1 MSNVGITLTADDK
14 ELLRVLKSLEGRL
27 DGLEGVARSSM
38 AGTAAAANQAGAAM
52 KNLEAQTGMSAKAMN
67 AALRTVPAQFTD
79 IITSL
84 QGGQAPL
91 TVLLQQGGQLK
102 DMFGGIG
109 PAARALG
116 GYVLGLANPFTLA
129 AAAAAA
135 LGYAYFKGSEEAQR
149 FNRTLIL
156 TGNAGGATTDGLM
169 DAAEAVKALG
179 AGTQGRAA
187 EVLDKIAASGQ
198 VGTASLAR
206 FAAAALQLEKV
217 GGPAAEETA
226 KAFAEL
232 GKDPLKASIKL
243 NESTNYLTA
252 DIYRQIKSLEEQ
264 GRSVDA
270 ARVAQEAYAAALEQR
285 TPAVLERLG
294 SIERAWMAIKKS
306 AANAADGV
314 LSIGRGDTASGELAF
329 LQKQLAINKSKGVG
343 DTAIYGGQT
352 ENAQLQDQIR
362 NLSRR
367 VLLEQ
372 ESAMAEGARAKS
384 AQDFI
389 AWDKQGA
396 EYQTQRQQLAKS
408 IARIESEGHALIAA
422 GLITQ
427 EDLQRRVNVV
437 RSEFDSPYAIDRI
450 KAAETARSEELK
462 RQTLAI
468 SLLRATGW
476 MNERAAIEA
485 TSQLDIAAIDNRM
498 QAIRAEMVVARQ
510 RKDPER
516 ELAALQTEL
525 AGLQQQRTTAQ
536 IQGIYDVTAAL
547 EKQRRAIESVTEAQ
561 RQENQDDQTKAFV
574 EQSKARERVGL
585 SISKYEQSV
594 RDSGEALQL
603 ESSLLGATNEQRS
616 VRLAQFRIE
625 LELRKKIDEINATTY
640 DTQEQRERELA
651 RVRAAA
657 AIESAQVSAKVA
669 LEVWQRTADQIGD
682 AITEALINS
691 GEDFSKSFKR
701 IMANAFKTMVL
712 QPMVRSAVQSLQG
725 SLMGLGGQSGG
736 GLGGLLSSVSS
747 AYSGAGGG
755 LQGAWAGL
763 SGLFG
768 GGGAAK
774 NPVAD
779 YLTTGGVEGSIV
791 GGGTGGGAGS
801 VGDSASGATTSLI
814 SMYAMGAAITA
825 KLAMKDQAA
834 GFNQRAARE
843 AGDGFGGKYGVG
855 TVFAETA
862 SLFKKLGMNEKWA
875 DILSMSTGF
884 SKVFGRGVAQGTD
897 QGISGTIGG
906 GAINAQAFQDW
917 RAKGG
922 LFRSDKTGTNYSG
935 LDDRQN
941 AALSGYAKDALDAVT
956 DWAKVLDLP
965 VESLSKVS
973 QTFRLSLGSD
983 DAANQKAV
991 EEMVA
996 KYRDQL
1002 AGQYESALKPLAKF
1016 GESVTDTLQRLVSLQ
1031 QFSEGLNGLGGI
1043 FSRVA
1048 GLSVDAREGFI
1059 AMAGGMETLSQQA
1072 QGFVQN
1078 YFNRDEIAGIKA
1090 REVLGKLTDAGFTGQ
1105 QLSGLDTRDEFRALV
1120 EGLDLSTQTGQQQLA
1135 ALLAVQ
1141 GDFAQVSDYLG
1152 TTGGTLTTSALL
1164 APTSALLE
1172 SPIVEPQVTA
1182 INGVR
1187 DSVDSLAPW
1196 LERIVN
1202 AVTEARPVT
1211 EGRGENE
1218 SVTYTGGEVYQPTS
1232 DGP

>member
-38 AGTAAAANQAGAAM
+38 AGTATAANQAGAAI
-52 KNLEAQTGMSAKAMN
+52 KNLEAQTGMSARQMQ
-67 AALRTVPAQFTD
+67 AALRGVPAQFTD
-79 IITSL
+79 IFTSL
-84 QGGQAPL
+84 ASGQQPL
-91 TVLLQQGGQLK
+91 TVFLQQGGQLK

-116 GYVLGLANPFTLA
+116 GYVLGLINPFTLA

-135 LGYAYFKGSEEAQR
+135 LGYAYFKGSEEAER

-156 TGNAGGATTDGLM
+156 TGNAGGATADGLM
-169 DAAEAVKALG
+169 DAAAAVKAMG

-187 EVLDKIAASGQ
+187 EILDKIAASGQ

-243 NESTNYLTA
+243 NESTNYLTESVYKQLKA
-252 DIYRQIKSLEEQ
+252 LDAQ
-264 GRSVDA
+264 GRQTEA
-270 ARVAQEAYAAALEQR
+270 ARVAQEAYATAVEQR
-285 TPAVLERLG
+285 TPAVLTHLG
-294 SIERAWMAIKKS
+294 SIERAWMAIKREAKG
-306 AANAADGV
+306 AWDFLA
-314 LSIGRGDTASGELAF
+314 SIGRDDTQGEELQF
-329 LQKQLAINKSKGVG
+329 LQKQLAINQSKGVG
-343 DTAIYGGQT
+343 HTAIYGGQS
-352 ENAQLQDQIR
+352 ENEVIKQRIALLGMD
-362 NLSRR
+362 LLRR
-367 VLLEQ
+367 Q
-372 ESAMAEGARAKS
+372 EAAMAEGARTEAVKAGIEADKDAAK
-384 AQDFI
+384 
-389 AWDKQGA
+389 KA
-396 EYQTQRQQLAKS
+396 EEAAAAAKREGE
-408 IARIESEGHALIAA
+408 ARHRVLA
-422 GLITQ
+422 GLIGLNADYAEQMARLNAMRADGTLK
-427 EDLQRRVNVV
+427 EDQYTLAVQRLVAAQPFAEKAARDRAKAEQDLAKALQDAVREREQHLRTVERGLVSGAKELQQLGDELVKIQGGTKALDERIILRLEDQAAALEAQARWSAADEAEAAMLVEQARQLREQIKLRRQI
-437 RSEFDSPYAIDRI
+437 SEATAQ
-450 KAAETARSEELK
+450 KAAEDANRKAAE
-462 RQTLAI
+462 Q
-468 SLLRATGW
+468 AT
-476 MNERAAIEA
+476 
-485 TSQLDIAAIDNRM
+485 
-498 QAIRAEMVVARQ
+498 
-510 RKDPER
+510 KD
-516 ELAALQTEL
+516 
-525 AGLQQQRTTAQ
+525 
-536 IQGIYDVTAAL
+536 
-547 EKQRRAIESVTEAQ
+547 
-561 RQENQDDQTKAFV
+561 
-574 EQSKARERVGL
+574 
-585 SISKYEQSV
+585 
-594 RDSGEALQL
+594 
-603 ESSLLGATNEQRS
+603 
-616 VRLAQFRIE
+616 
-625 LELRKKIDEINATTY
+625 
-640 DTQEQRERELA
+640 
-651 RVRAAA
+651 
-657 AIESAQVSAKVA
+657 
-669 LEVWQRTADQIGD
+669 WQRAADQIGD
-682 AITEALINS
+682 AVTDALIGS
-691 GEDFSKSFKR
+691 TESFSKTLR
-701 IMANAFKTMVL
+701 RTLTNMFKTMVL
-712 QPMVRSAVQSLQG
+712 RPGVQWAIDGTRS
-725 SLMGLGGQSGG
+725 GLGDLFG
-736 GLGGLLSSVSS
+736 S
-747 AYSGAGGG
+747 A
-755 LQGAWAGL
+755 
-763 SGLFG
+763 FG
-768 GGGAAK
+768 GGGGNSALGNLFAGAASS
-774 NPVAD
+774 VVGSSAA
-779 YLTTGGVEGSIV
+779 YGAAIGTTNI
-791 GGGTGGGAGS
+791 GAGS
-801 VGDSASGATTSLI
+801 QAAMLAEQTGGFGAAGLSATSSAASGVAGIGSAISAAAPYAALI
-814 SMYAMGAAITA
+814 IAGS

-884 SKVFGRGVAQGTD
+884 SKVFGRGVARGTD

-991 EEMVA
+991 EDMVA

-1002 AGQYESALKPLAKF
+1002 ADQYESALKPLAKF

-1031 QFSEGLNGLGGI
+1031 QFSESLNGLGGI
-1043 FSRVA
+1043 FSSLA

-1090 REVLGKLTDAGFTGQ
+1090 REVLGKLTDAGFTSQ

-1202 AVTEARPVT
+1202 AVTESRPVT